1 MLYSGPMERAV
12 RGSTKAKTQTT
23 EEADKI
29 RAQHQERVKAK
40 YTLERPVKTAFKQKD
55 LLMEAL
61 DTEVTTLLNK
71 YRYRF
76 SCCRGYTWLC
86 FASLRYRAIPVLLV
100 YVHSRHFTNACSQS
114 HSLLRYLLSQEA
126 NAKWLVAQSMQETE
140 RAHADKPVKTNSD
153 SYIRFS
159 SRRGTYN
166 TITFSMVELMPEILR
181 GTQQP
186 PSTGPQ
192 VCVYYLCCAVWC
204 LVFTKA
210 MGNAFRGVNCFECS
224 HFNHIVHYHR

>member
-1 MLYSGPMERAV
+1 M
-12 RGSTKAKTQTT
+12 
-23 EEADKI
+23 
-29 RAQHQERVKAK
+29 
-40 YTLERPVKTAFKQKD
+40 
-55 LLMEAL
+55 
-61 DTEVTTLLNK
+61 
-71 YRYRF
+71 
-76 SCCRGYTWLC
+76 
-86 FASLRYRAIPVLLV
+86 
-100 YVHSRHFTNACSQS
+100 
-114 HSLLRYLLSQEA
+114 LSQEA

-192 VCVYYLCCAVWC
+192 VSALYIYCAVWG
-204 LVFTKA
+204 LQ
-210 MGNAFRGVNCFECS
+210 
-224 HFNHIVHYHR
+224 